1 MERDEIEQ
9 LIEEEAFLIKHSGET
24 PEIAYHSSLYFLFED
39 PEGPGLKKDEVNLYP
54 LKEAVFKRYVKI
66 LLRDLK
72 PTNRDKRI
80 YRGIARSIANF
91 ERLKRFAQKENFPM
105 DEVIGQT
112 KEHLL
117 NFLKVESHEVSQGLR
132 SSCINCTFK
141 ELVQFA
147 KILGIEESELPNN
160 IKKLC
165 LKS

>member
-39 PEGPGLKKDEVNLYP
+39 PEGPGLKKDEVDLSP

-72 PTNRDKRI
+72 PANRDRRI
-80 YRGIARSIANF
+80 YRGLARSIANF
-91 ERLKRFAQKENFPM
+91 ERLMRFAQKENFSM
-105 DEVIGQT
+105 DEVINQT
-112 KEHLL
+112 REHLL
-117 NFLKVESHEVSQGLR
+117 NFLKIESDEVSSGLR
-132 SSCINCTFK
+132 DSCINCTFK
-141 ELVQFA
+141 ELVLFA
-147 KILGIEESELPNN
+147 KRLGIKETELPDG
-160 IKKLC
+160 IEKLC